1 MILETKINNE
11 LELSFD
17 DITLYYEFLTQI
29 LNYIRLSNNDKI
41 KSAYETL
48 FFDLISFYAS
58 LDKKT
63 KHMICFLLLDDK
75 TIDDNDKDNLYHLFS
90 INIDL

>member
-1 MILETKINNE
+1 MILEKKINND
-11 LELSFD
+11 LELSFN
-17 DITLYYEFLTQI
+17 DIVNYYEFLTDI
-29 LNYIRLSNNDKI
+29 LNYIHLSESETI

-48 FFDLISFYAS
+48 FLDLISFYAS

-63 KHMICFLLLDDK
+63 KHMICYLLLEDK
-75 TIDDNDKDNLYHLFS
+75 TIDDNDKNNLYHLFS